1 MVSNPCEIADE
12 LASTGL
18 WKHVHWPVDMFPL
31 ARGNTYTDQWTITD
45 QRLFD
50 HPSADFRQHIVHI
63 TP

>member
-18 WKHVHWPVDMFPL
+18 WKHVHWPVYMFPL
-31 ARGNTYTDQWTITD
+31 ARGNMSTGQWTITD

-50 HPSADFRQHIVHI
+50 HRSADFRQHIVHI

>member
-31 ARGNTYTDQWTITD
+31 ARGNMSTGQWTITD

-50 HPSADFRQHIVHI
+50 NPSADFRQHIVHI